1 MYYNIQFRYIFAPV
15 YLIVFLDIRNY
26 FCLGIP
32 AAAEIIDLPADTKA
46 GEVIIKWNT
55 PKDNGATITQYTVYQ
70 RTVSDDGTPRNWIR
84 LHTIT
89 AAVSVRQVAVKLDK
103 GKIYEFVVTAT
114 NKRGESSK
122 EEENIKRIKVG
133 GRYYLNFLSLLFSF

>member
-1 MYYNIQFRYIFAPV
+1 M
-15 YLIVFLDIRNY
+15 
-26 FCLGIP
+26 
-32 AAAEIIDLPADTKA
+32 PADPKA

-89 AAVSVRQVAVKLDK
+89 ADVSVRQVAVKLDK

-114 NKRGESSK
+114 NKHGESFK
-122 EEENIKRIKVG
+122 EEEKIKKITVG
-133 GRYYLNFLSLLFSF
+133 GRYYLVCHYFLFENLNSQTEVVGKTEQKRSNYRNSDS